1 MTSAEP
7 IAGPLFWRLG
17 NQGVVVDITKVAAIR
32 PANQR
37 VEAVLDSGTVVT
49 IVKVERPVTDHDVDW
64 ILKTMREAYAALVE
78 TAG

>member
-1 MTSAEP
+1 VTSAEL

-49 IVKVERPVTDHDVDW
+49 IVKVERPVTDHDVEW